1 MSILVTFFGGQPE
14 RVRRCLET
22 GGWPPKE
29 LPAGSTEEVG
39 FKFYVLP
46 EEALNALVTSA
57 TALAR
62 TEPFRFESSVAGLLA
77 PDGESFVG
85 TVGGRFVDLFAEFPA
100 RLVPELSTN
109 WSDQL
114 ERLDRN
120 RYPLTR
126 QRKRGRLGRAWS
138 LVKRS
143 AIYGTVF
150 AVMLPI
156 FAVSMLIPSIRRE
169 RRLNKQKFAERQR
182 QEPPSTASLITA
194 LVRICAAA
202 KSAEG
207 QIVYTWTL

>member
-85 TVGGRFVDLFAEFPA
+85 TVGGRFVDLFACG
-100 RLVPELSTN
+100 V
-109 WSDQL
+109 
-114 ERLDRN
+114 
-120 RYPLTR
+120 
-126 QRKRGRLGRAWS
+126 RGAG
-138 LVKRS
+138 
-143 AIYGTVF
+143 
-150 AVMLPI
+150 
-156 FAVSMLIPSIRRE
+156 
-169 RRLNKQKFAERQR
+169 
-182 QEPPSTASLITA
+182 
-194 LVRICAAA
+194 LVRLSCSHFITCFAFTREFFQFNCRLM
-202 KSAEG
+202 KYFIDYSLCG
-207 QIVYTWTL
+207 PY